1 VAPLLA
7 LMSAILFALAAALQ
21 QPGEFHLAQVCE
33 VRGHRLSGLVGFL
46 MYVGVH
52 VFYLG
57 NINGQRTTRAITA
70 IGSLFGARR
79 SRVMPGELA
88 SVERSTASSEASEAL
103 EAGPAGAAA

>member
-1 VAPLLA
+1 
-7 LMSAILFALAAALQ
+7 M
-21 QPGEFHLAQVCE
+21 CE

-57 NINGQRTTRAITA
+57 DVGGRRTTRAIAA

-79 SRVMPGELA
+79 SQVMPGGLA

-103 EAGPAGAAA
+103 EARPAGAAA